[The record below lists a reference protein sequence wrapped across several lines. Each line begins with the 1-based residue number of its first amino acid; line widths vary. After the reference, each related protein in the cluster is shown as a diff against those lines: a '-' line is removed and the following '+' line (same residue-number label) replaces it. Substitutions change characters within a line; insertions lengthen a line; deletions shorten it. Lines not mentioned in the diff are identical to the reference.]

1 MQVKKDIMWR
11 INASFILMCLMALL
25 ILGQIIKIQIFEGDM
40 WKQRADSLTLSMVN
54 ISASRGNIFSSDGRL
69 MSTSIPI
76 YDIRMD
82 TRAGGLTHEIFNSG
96 VDSLSLCLS
105 QLFKDRNPAEYRQA
119 IRQARSRGERYF
131 LVHRN
136 VNYTDL
142 QKLKT
147 FPLFKM
153 GRYKGGLRIDQ
164 REIREL
170 PFRMLAARTIGSMRD
185 VKPVGIEASFNDDL
199 KGVGGKRLMQKISG
213 NIWMP
218 VSDKDVVEPKDG
230 NDIVTT
236 IDINIQDVAE
246 NSLEEHLR
254 KHNADHGCAILMEVA
269 TGEVKAIANLS
280 RTKDGNYIEDFNYAI
295 REASETGST
304 MKLASLL
311 AAMDDNL
318 IEPNDTVFVGNG
330 EHNYFGQLMK
340 DSHAPKSSRLSIQ
353 QAFET
358 SSNVGVSMVIWSA
371 YAKKPQKFIDKI
383 KSFGLGSAL
392 GLEIEGE
399 GDPMIKNTTD
409 KSWSAVSLPW
419 ISIGYESKLTPLQ
432 VLTFYNSVANNG
444 RVVKPRFVKEIRNH
458 GRLITEFPTIIMRD
472 SIASQ
477 DALLKA
483 RKMMEGV
490 VQNGTAS
497 CLKSSAYKIAGKTGT
512 AQIAN
517 SKYGYQK
524 EHRAYLASFVGY
536 FPADAPKYSCM
547 VVVNSPSNDVYFG
560 GAVAAPIFKEIADKV
575 YSNRL
580 ELHGVP
586 QSTDSTKV
594 NLPIAKAGQQKELR
608 KILASLDVPV
618 HSGDDEARNVGVGYE
633 SDQIILKERKSGV
646 GTVPDV
652 TGMGIKDALYTLEN
666 CGLRVGFTG
675 RGVVVKQS
683 LSPGTKI
690 IRGQTIN
697 IDLGL

>member
-1 MQVKKDIMWR
+1 
-11 INASFILMCLMALL
+11 MALL

-512 AQIAN
+512 AQIAS

-586 QSTDSTKV
+586 QSADSTKV

-690 IRGQTIN
+690 IKGQTIN